1 MKIDLGEANNRDNI
15 KNNHNKSIVVQAG
28 AGAGK
33 TTILIERILLQLM
46 LGLINASELVVIT
59 FTNAAAEELRT
70 RLLARI
76 RKEISSTTIGADEKN
91 RLETALKQESLMQIS
106 TIHSFCKRLLTEQ
119 SFIAKLPLDVKLLD
133 NIEAKARQRFAYEE
147 WYKTLTV
154 KEIQD
159 LQDEFCEGDVNQ
171 FLFNTYMEICELPDD
186 TVFKYESSLVAPGHD
201 VLADYETAMITQLN
215 KVFSAILLAMQT
227 KYPGK
232 SYTNFAQLA
241 ALVDTSGARKVSL
254 VAPVYTNAYS
264 VISGVYKLSDL
275 RKAFAECQ
283 KKIVEGKVYN
293 KNVKTK
299 FGFEN
304 SEIDDLNAEFVSCLI
319 TTGFTDVATTLL
331 LYQNALIIEN
341 ALKARDFYRDYCHK
355 PENRHEITND
365 ALLQEALDLIKNN
378 KEARE
383 FYQAKFKA
391 IYVDEFQD
399 TDRIQCEMIELLCQ
413 EPTGSGK
420 LKESGLFLVGDNKQ
434 SIYAFRGAEVEV
446 YESVR
451 DKYEN
456 SSVTDVETYELNE
469 NYRSEDDIISWVNDN
484 FSSASRFTG
493 YTNMV
498 ATNKNADG
506 PGIIRGVYTLNNP
519 NWKTEDKSSGDPGSK
534 GIYSSTPIGKDRE
547 SDAIVA
553 IIKELKAN
561 NRIYRKNEDD
571 NYIPDSIRYSDFLI
585 LCRTKKDINLYANK
599 LKKAGIPINLYG
611 ALDTEEEDVL
621 IRFKQ
626 LYKFLANPYSKVNKY
641 SAEEVILSAA
651 VTETNEPEAKARLE
665 VLKVAVKGMSAY
677 ETLSYLVHHLEYLM
691 EDNSTGEAMNR
702 AQSRLQQ
709 LLEYVQGKPITGI
722 EQTLALIEEF
732 MQSDVDKEL
741 SMERDADA
749 VRFMNLHKAKG
760 LEGNIVIVAA
770 RGQRKS
776 NIDSYRN
783 GADYFPTAVDGNKKK
798 LPSYLI
804 ATIGPDKVSSLAE
817 KKRTDEWI
825 RQDYVEATRA
835 REALIFMDALVSG
848 AQFNDYDFSGSYVKN
863 LLDVSAAM
871 KTNVEAALGGTYSI
885 TSTSTPTRPYDTTSW
900 DVKLDTS
907 QTLHTICAV
916 TPSGMETDDRASWV
930 PGDDVVPRPEGSE
943 FGIVMHRCFEIL
955 VDKIS
960 SGQPYDI
967 NRIIDLA
974 IMEKYEDIFIDC
986 SNQTEIDDERKF
998 YKDFLVKVLNSFISN
1013 AGRIAE
1019 ISTAKAVYTEME
1031 FAQLAIVAG
1040 IKAESSKLDAAINSK
1055 CHLDGA
1061 EPYWINGQA
1070 DLVVLL
1076 PNDTVKIYD
1085 YKSDHIGKETVADL
1099 EKHLS
1104 TAYDDQQEMYRYVVA
1119 QALGIP
1125 IANISY
1131 EYIHMYM

>member
-76 RKEISSTTIGADEKN
+76 RKEISNPSIGVEEKD
-91 RLETALKQESLMQIS
+91 RLETAIKQESLMQIS

-147 WYKTLTV
+147 WYKTLTA

-159 LQDEFCEGDVNQ
+159 LQNEFREGDVNK
-171 FLFNTYMEICELPDD
+171 FLFNTYMAICELPDD
-186 TVFKYESSLVAPGHD
+186 TVFKYESVLVAPGHD
-201 VLADYETAMITQLN
+201 VVSDYIN
-215 KVFSAILLAMQT
+215 KMDAVVQMTVSEFIKVVQNQV
-227 KYPGK
+227 PGK
-232 SYTNFAQLA
+232 TFTTYGDIEGCVKA
-241 ALVDTSGARKVSL
+241 AFSHMIELDVSKCKFSEYL
-254 VAPVYTNAYS
+254 KTY
-264 VISGVYKLSDL
+264 
-275 RKAFAECQ
+275 KAFYEAL
-283 KKIVEGKVYN
+283 IS
-293 KNVKTK
+293 VKTTLSAFK
-299 FGFEN
+299 ASTAIGIKKVDLGKMH
-304 SEIDDLNAEFVSCLI
+304 IDLDANLTLPTYNPLDLYY
-319 TTGFTDVATTLL
+319 
-331 LYQNALIIEN
+331 LYQNALIIQQV
-341 ALKARDFYRDYCHK
+341 LKARDFYRAYCRK

-365 ALLQEALDLIKNN
+365 ALLQEALELIKSS

-413 EPTGSGK
+413 EPTGSGN
-420 LKESGLFLVGDNKQ
+420 LKEAGEFLVGDNKQ

-451 DKYEN
+451 EKYE
-456 SSVTDVETYELNE
+456 SPAVADVESYELNE

-484 FSSASRFTG
+484 YSSSSRFVS

-506 PGIIRGVYTLNNP
+506 PGIIRGVYTLNYP
-519 NWKTEDKSSGDPGSK
+519 NWKAEDKSSGDRGSL
-534 GIYSSTPIGKDRE
+534 GIYPRTEIAKDRD

-553 IIKELKAN
+553 IIKELKGN
-561 NRIYRKNEDD
+561 NRIYRKTEGGDV
-571 NYIPDSIRYSDFLI
+571 ITDSIKYSDFLI

-626 LYKFLANPYSKVNKY
+626 LYKFLMNPYNKVNKY
-641 SAEEVILSAA
+641 SAEEVILSST
-651 VTETNEPEAKARLE
+651 VTETNEPEAEARLD
-665 VLKVAVKGMSAY
+665 VLQTAVKGMSAY

-691 EDNSTGEAMNR
+691 EDKATGESMNR

-709 LLEYVQGKPITGI
+709 LLEHVQSKPIASM
-722 EQTLALIEEF
+722 EQTLALIEEY
-732 MQSDVDKEL
+732 MESDVDKEL

-760 LEGNIVIVAA
+760 LEGNIVIIAA
-770 RGQRKS
+770 RGRRAS

-783 GADYFPTAVDGNKKK
+783 GTDYFPTAVDSDDFLKRK
-798 LPSYLI
+798 LHSYLT
-804 ATIGPDKVSSLAE
+804 ATIGSDKVSGLAE
-817 KKRTDEWI
+817 KKEAYEWI
-825 RQDYVEATRA
+825 RQDYVQATRA
-835 REALIFMDALVSG
+835 REALIFMDALKSG
-848 AQFNDYDFSGSYVKN
+848 AQFDDYDFSGSYVKN
-863 LLDVSAAM
+863 LLDVSTAM

-885 TSTSTPTRPYDTTSW
+885 TSTSTPTKSYDTSCW
-900 DVKLDTS
+900 DVKLDAS
-907 QTLHTICAV
+907 QTLHTVCAV

-930 PGDDVVPRPEGSE
+930 PGADVTPRPEGSE

-960 SGQPYDI
+960 SGFPYDI

-986 SNQTEIDDERKF
+986 SNQSEIDDERKF
-998 YKDFLVKVLNSFISN
+998 YKDFLVKVLNSFTSN
-1013 AGRIAE
+1013 TGRMTE

-1031 FAQLAIVAG
+1031 FAQLADDSG
-1040 IKAESSKLDAAINSK
+1040 IKAESLKLGAAVSKKCSLDST
-1055 CHLDGA
+1055 

-1085 YKSDHIGKETVADL
+1085 YKSDHIGKETVASL

-1104 TAYDDQQEMYRYVVA
+1104 TAYDDQQEMYRYVVSK
-1119 QALGIP
+1119 ALGIP